1 MRGLF
6 CTGGRQGRFVILKSV
21 FSLLVF
27 VESLKRQFVLMRVS
41 GIPVRADLR
50 WLFVLTLMT
59 AIIAASLAPFVGTQI
74 GAALFGL
81 ATTIVFFASIF
92 LHEYAHAA
100 VAKMEGLHVVE
111 IVLHPFGGL
120 TRFRSEPETP
130 RAEFRVAI
138 AGPAASF
145 VLAVFFAIAASVAT
159 SIELDILVILSA
171 TLAIGNFLLAVFN
184 LFPGYPLDG
193 GRVLRAYLWRS
204 GKDLGE
210 ATILTGRCGQVI
222 AAMMMIFGLMV
233 AVFRGDFFTGFWAML
248 VGLFL
253 WDSAKGIILEVR
265 RQEWTTVENA
275 MMLPVTLKA
284 EMTLHD
290 LIDKV
295 LPMHRQG
302 AFAVSR
308 DRKLL
313 GVLLLSDMKAVRR
326 EEWRTRSVGDVMRPV
341 TADHFVAVGTSLAS
355 AREIARSNEVGSAY
369 VIDTKGDLVGVV
381 SANSSR
387 PV

>member
-1 MRGLF
+1 MTFFEG
-6 CTGGRQGRFVILKSV
+6 V
-21 FSLLVF
+21 
-27 VESLKRQFVLMRVS
+27 KRQFVLMHVS

-50 WLFVLTLMT
+50 WLFVITLMT
-59 AIIAASLAPFVGTQI
+59 AIIAASLAPFVGNSI
-74 GAALFGL
+74 ASAGFGL
-81 ATTIVFFASIF
+81 VTTLVFFGSIF

-120 TRFRSEPETP
+120 TRFLHEPETP
-130 RAEFRVAI
+130 RAEFRIAI

-145 VLAVFFAIAASVAT
+145 VLAVLFAILASLAT
-159 SIELDILVILSA
+159 SIEADILVILAA

-204 GKDLGE
+204 GKDLSE

-222 AAMMMIFGLMV
+222 AAMMMVFGLFV
-233 AVFRGDFFTGFWAML
+233 AILRGDFFTGFWAIL

-253 WDSAKGIILEVR
+253 WDSAKSIINDVR
-265 RQEWTTVENA
+265 RQESILVEDA
-275 MMLPVTLKA
+275 MMLPVTLKQ
-284 EMTLHD
+284 ETSLHD
-290 LIDKV
+290 LIDHI

-308 DRKLL
+308 DRRLL
-313 GVLLLSDMKAVRR
+313 GVLLLGDMKAVPR
-326 EEWRTRSVGDVMRPV
+326 ENWRDKTVGDVMRPV
-341 TADHFVAVGTSLAS
+341 SADHFIKVGTSLAY
-355 AREIARSNEVGSAY
+355 AREIARGNEVGSVY
-369 VIDTKGDLVGVV
+369 VIDSKGDLVGVIRGV
-381 SANSSR
+381 SSR
-387 PV
+387 TR

>member
-1 MRGLF
+1 
-6 CTGGRQGRFVILKSV
+6 
-21 FSLLVF
+21 
-27 VESLKRQFVLMRVS
+27 MRVS

-145 VLAVFFAIAASVAT
+145 VLAVFFAIAASVAVAAVQANVSHRLVANQFVVGLT
-159 SIELDILVILSA
+159 LNILVLGLTSFNAYGRHLRLSA

-313 GVLLLSDMKAVRR
+313 GVLLLSDMKAVPR